1 MTGLVRPRS
10 REEEPAEGG
19 AYPAVTRLDTL
30 DLLRGLCALAVAV
43 FHYHSWGGLS
53 VPAAAEGFLALC
65 GTYGVSIFFVLSGFS
80 LSHAYRDRFAGEIR
94 ASTALRYAR
103 RRIGRLAPLFG
114 AVVIASAAGR
124 LVTGGDVPG
133 PLEVVANLL
142 LIFGF
147 VDPAATPVVGGW
159 SIGVEVVFYVLFPL
173 LLLFRPKWAVILAA
187 GAFMTLWLSL
197 EIATHLTLAQ
207 AWAKYV
213 NPANHFLF
221 FAGGVYAALYAQR
234 AGRPG
239 WLNPGLVTALVLV
252 GMVLASYQASDLD
265 VVTGWRRVALVL
277 LSILL
282 VWALSYAELG
292 RFKIVGSLMG
302 GASYPLYL
310 IHPLMFFLAA
320 NWIRGSTLLTSLML
334 LLSVAGAI
342 FCDYLID
349 KPLQRRVKARGW

>member
-1 MTGLVRPRS
+1 MTNSPNATL
-10 REEEPAEGG
+10 REGEPAEG
-19 AYPAVTRLDTL
+19 ASYPAVTRLDTL

-53 VPAAAEGFLALC
+53 VPVAAEGFLALC

-80 LSHAYRDRFAGEIR
+80 LSHAYRDRFQEEIR

-114 AVVIASAAGR
+114 AVVIASVAGR
-124 LVTGGDVPG
+124 LATGGDVPG

-142 LIFGF
+142 LIFGL

-173 LLLFRPKWAVILAA
+173 LLLFRAKWAVILSA

-197 EIATHLTLAQ
+197 KIATHVTLAE
-207 AWAKYV
+207 AWAEYV
-213 NPANHFLF
+213 NPANHLLF

-239 WLNPGLVTALVLV
+239 WLNPGLATALVLV

-265 VVTGWRRVALVL
+265 VVTSWRRVALVL

-282 VWALSYAELG
+282 VWALSYVQLG

-310 IHPLMFFLAA
+310 IHPLLFFLAA
-320 NWIRGSTLLTSLML
+320 NWVRGSTLLTSLVL

-342 FCDYLID
+342 VCDYLID
-349 KPLQRRVKARGW
+349 KPLQRRVKAVGW